1 VLIMRSSCPGRKRKH
16 IWPKSRL
23 FPLPRSQAPSPPYS
37 PMVRHPYVLLS
48 ERVGDF
54 TSVHLSPVLPS
65 MKTVGRLPFNPT
77 PWNTTEQLV
86 LPTMRASLLP
96 SSGLSN
102 GSSRSRYLAKWAPG
116 DTIFTQT
123 PTTLKSVFS
132 TPEKLLTVFGS
143 LFNRRASFLIKS
155 EPSPQLQLSG
165 PRCTCGASQHCLL
178 ATRRRM
184 PWR

>member
-1 VLIMRSSCPGRKRKH
+1 M
-16 IWPKSRL
+16 WPKSPIPGAVASVFTDGLASVRPPFSAGWGFHVCTL
-23 FPLPRSQAPSPPYS
+23 EPRVTLY
-37 PMVRHPYVLLS
+37 
-48 ERVGDF
+48 EDC
-54 TSVHLSPVLPS
+54 
-65 MKTVGRLPFNPT
+65 GRLPFNPT
-77 PWNTTEQLV
+77 PPTTTEQLV

-102 GSSRSRYLAKWAPG
+102 GSSCSRYLAKWAPG
-116 DTIFTQT
+116 DTISTRTQT
-123 PTTLKSVFS
+123 TPKSAFF
-132 TPEKLLTVFGS
+132 TPERLLTVIDS
-143 LFNRRASFLIKS
+143 LFNWHASSLIKS